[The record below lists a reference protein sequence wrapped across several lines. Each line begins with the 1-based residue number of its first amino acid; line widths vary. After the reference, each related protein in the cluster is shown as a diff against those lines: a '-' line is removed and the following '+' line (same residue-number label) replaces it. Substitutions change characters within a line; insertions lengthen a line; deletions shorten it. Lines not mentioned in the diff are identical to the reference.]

1 MLSPKRYTLIIFVVL
16 ALSLILG
23 ACQGGGQ
30 SAQTDQVT
38 VQLSWFHTV
47 EFAGF
52 YAAEEQGFYEDEN
65 IAVTLEP
72 GGFDVQ
78 PWEVVAEG
86 DADFGVTGGGAAMIA
101 RSEGLP
107 IKAIGAI
114 FRQSPVAL
122 MALAESGIQTPEDMI
137 GKRVGTISPN
147 LDDPNDIQFLAML
160 QELGIDRS
168 EMELV
173 PIEDYSVGSLTSGEM
188 DVSSV
193 FSTNEPIDA
202 RQKGFDVNL
211 IFPHE
216 YGVLMYAN
224 VIFTTDQMINE
235 NPDLVE
241 RFMRAT
247 LKGYQYAIE
256 NPDEVAALALE
267 YDPELDLAFQK
278 ETMKVQVPL
287 IDTGDAPI
295 GFMDET
301 VWESTLEILKEQNF
315 ITSPVNLNDVY
326 TNEFVEEAQ

>member
-1 MLSPKRYTLIIFVVL
+1 MRSHRKYTLTLFVIL
-16 ALSLILG
+16 TLSLILG

-30 SAQTDQVT
+30 AAQKDEVT
-38 VQLSWFHTV
+38 VQLSWFHSA

-52 YAAEEQGFYEDEN
+52 YAAVEQGFYEDEN
-65 IAVTLEP
+65 IAVTLQP
-72 GGFDVQ
+72 GGFDVL
-78 PWEVVAEG
+78 PWDMVSEG
-86 DADFGVTGGGAAMIA
+86 EADFGVTGGGAAMIA

-173 PIEDYSVGSLTSGEM
+173 PIKDYSVGSLTSGAM

-202 RQKGFDVNL
+202 RQEGIDVNL

-295 GFMDET
+295 GTMDED
-301 VWESTLEILKEQNF
+301 VWDGTQQILEEQNF
-315 ITSPVNLNDVY
+315 IEVPINLSDIY
-326 TNEFVEEAQ
+326 TNEFIEGRQ

>member
-1 MLSPKRYTLIIFVVL
+1 MLSPKRYTLALFVVL
-16 ALSLILG
+16 TLSLIFG
-23 ACQGGGQ
+23 ACQGTGQ
-30 SAQTDQVT
+30 SAQTDEVT

-52 YAAEEQGFYEDEN
+52 YAAEKQGFYEDEN

-86 DADFGVTGGGAAMIA
+86 EADFGVTGGGAAMIA

-107 IKAIGAI
+107 IKAVGAI

-122 MALAESGIQTPEDMI
+122 MTLADSGIQTPEDMI

-168 EMELV
+168 EMELI
-173 PIEDYSVGSLTSGEM
+173 PIEDYSVGSLTSGAM

-202 RQKGFDVNL
+202 RQKGIDVNL

-224 VIFTTDQMINE
+224 VIFTTDQMIKE

-326 TNEFVEEAQ
+326 TNEFIETQ